1 VLPRGVRFPNGYE
14 ARRVDE
20 WGPGAPP
27 AGWGHRLAV
36 TGVPVYCRLMTPL
49 SAVLITRDEEERL
62 PDALASVGFCDEIVV
77 VDAGSTDRTR
87 EIAAAAG
94 ARVIVNTPWPGYAAQ
109 RNLAVAS
116 ARHDWVLCL
125 DADERVT
132 PVLRQEIESARQG
145 GFAEHHGYRMPRV
158 AFYLGRWIR
167 GTDWYPDRQLRLFDR
182 RRGRWQ
188 DLLIHESVR
197 VEGRVGRLAG
207 ELEHY
212 TYRDVSHHLRAID
225 QYTTLWALQA
235 HAEGRRA
242 GAVSALV
249 HGALAFGRNY
259 LLRGGVLLGGAGL
272 VVSTL
277 NAHYTFVKMA
287 KLRELR
293 HDAPPRA

>member
-1 VLPRGVRFPNGYE
+1 MP
-14 ARRVDE
+14 
-20 WGPGAPP
+20 
-27 AGWGHRLAV
+27 
-36 TGVPVYCRLMTPL
+36 PL

-62 PDALASVGFCDEIVV
+62 PDALASVAFCDEIVV
-77 VDAGSTDRTR
+77 VDGGSVDGTCD
-87 EIAAAAG
+87 IAAAAG

-109 RNLAVAS
+109 RNLAVAA
-116 ARHDWVLCL
+116 ARYDWVLCL

-132 PVLRQEIESARQG
+132 PALQQEIQAVRAA
-145 GFAEHHGYRMPRV
+145 GFSDCDGYRMPRV

-197 VEGRVGRLAG
+197 VEGRVGRLQG

-225 QYTTLWALQA
+225 QYTTLWAQQA

-249 HGALAFGRNY
+249 HGVLAFGRNY
-259 LLRGGVLLGGAGL
+259 LLRGGVLLGGPGL

-287 KLRELR
+287 KLRELGQSA
-293 HDAPPRA
+293 APPA

>member
-1 VLPRGVRFPNGYE
+1 MP
-14 ARRVDE
+14 
-20 WGPGAPP
+20 
-27 AGWGHRLAV
+27 
-36 TGVPVYCRLMTPL
+36 PL
-49 SAVLITRDEEERL
+49 SAVLITKDEEERL
-62 PDALASVGFCDEIVV
+62 PDALASVRFCDEIVV

-87 EIAAAAG
+87 DLAAAAG
-94 ARVIVNTPWPGYAAQ
+94 ARVILNTPWPGYAAQ
-109 RNLAVAS
+109 RNVAVAA

-132 PVLRQEIESARQG
+132 PGLRAEIEAARAA
-145 GFAEHHGYRMPRV
+145 GFVECDGYRMPRV

-167 GTDWYPDRQLRLFDR
+167 ATDWYPDRQLRLFDR

-188 DLLIHESVR
+188 EALIHESVR
-197 VEGRVGRLAG
+197 VEGRVGRLNG

-225 QYTTLWALQA
+225 QYTTLWAQQA
-235 HAEGRRA
+235 YAEGRRA
-242 GAVSALV
+242 GALSAFA
-249 HGALAFGRNY
+249 HGALSFGRNY

-287 KLRELR
+287 KLRELG
-293 HDAPPRA
+293 DAAEPKA